1 MLQVQ
6 ATVTQEMAEMSE
18 HEDARF
24 LGLPWDFPWEKWE
37 TYVKWMLN
45 GC

>member
-1 MLQVQ
+1 MLIQVQ

-24 LGLPWDFPWEKWE
+24 LLKKEALGLPWDFPWEK
-37 TYVKWMLN
+37 
-45 GC
+45 

>member
-18 HEDARF
+18 HEDARIF
-24 LGLPWDFPWEKWE
+24 GFTMGFSMGKMEN
-37 TYVKWMLN
+37 V
-45 GC
+45 C